1 MVNEAQFVYQFKFLN
16 ICTLDKHCH
25 EIIAR
30 TWATKIYG
38 FPMYILDKN
47 LRLLKAKLKNGIKVA
62 LVMSIGKCQII
73 LKVSL

>member
-1 MVNEAQFVYQFKFLN
+1 MVNEAHFVYQFKFLN
-16 ICTLDKHCH
+16 IWTLDKHCH

-47 LRLLKAKLKNGIKVA
+47 LRRLKAKLKNGIKDV
-62 LVMSIGKCQII
+62 LVMSIGKCQIS
-73 LKVSL
+73 LRVSL